1 MTKGKSPAREVF
13 SLGSKKKTFP
23 AGRQVID
30 KFKPVDI
37 LVNISGVG
45 EDKLLVR
52 MKKEEQRGCS
62 LYYES
67 ANQDV

>member
-1 MTKGKSPAREVF
+1 M
-13 SLGSKKKTFP
+13 
-23 AGRQVID
+23 ID

-37 LVNISGVG
+37 LVNISGVR